1 MSETRRLAM
10 FPLSTV
16 LFPRANLPLHVF
28 EPRYRAMTA
37 DCLAGDRCF
46 GVVLIARGSEVGGGD
61 HRRDVGT
68 VAHIEH
74 ASPLEDGRWVLMT
87 RGVERIRVLE
97 WLSDDPYP
105 SAMVEDF
112 PLPAGQGDR
121 GAGDRGAGDRG
132 AGDRGAGAGL
142 ARAEGAVRRVRAL
155 LSEMGEVAALPPQL
169 DLGDDPVTRAWLLC
183 ALAPLTPLDG
193 QRLLEQAEEAERLD
207 ALVELC
213 EARSDDLSRMLAG
226 G

>member
-1 MSETRRLAM
+1 M

-28 EPRYRAMTA
+28 EPRYRAMTT
-37 DCLAGDRCF
+37 DCLASDRSF

-74 ASPLEDGRWVLMT
+74 ASPLEDGRFVLMT
-87 RGVERIRVLE
+87 RGVERIRVTE
-97 WLSDDPYP
+97 WLADDPYP
-105 SAMVEDF
+105 MAMVEDF
-112 PLPAGQGDR
+112 PPPPAPASTPVGPGVD
-121 GAGDRGAGDRG
+121 D
-132 AGDRGAGAGL
+132 GL

-169 DLGDDPVTRAWLLC
+169 DLGEDRTTRAWLLC
-183 ALAPLTPLDG
+183 ALAPLTSLDG
-193 QRLLEQAEEAERLD
+193 QHLLEQADEAHRLD
-207 ALVELC
+207 ALFELC
-213 EARSDDLSRMLAG
+213 EARSDDLARMLAG